1 MKEFLAENWVV
12 ILGAV
17 GTICTAIATS
27 AKKKTPEER
36 QAAKI
41 AKAEKK
47 AEKKFQAA
55 KKATDKLI
63 ELKEGQK

>member
-12 ILGAV
+12 ILGAI

-41 AKAEKK
+41 AKAEAK
-47 AEKKFQAA
+47 AEKKYQAA
-55 KKATDKLI
+55 KTAALKLE
-63 ELKEGQK
+63 ELKGEQK